1 MENTFTPTSMSTST
15 LTIPPTSMSTQT
27 QTQKLIKSYETLK
40 KYPNIN
46 HPNRYPRSYKQTT
59 DQTRFMVEYHD
70 LIFVNAVSLIPNID
84 IGYQQN
90 LTPQELETWIYNT
103 KSYFRKLNKYLN
115 EKCDE
120 QYKHFQEVEKQK
132 LASTC
137 LKMEYIEALPDDLI
151 HKIHSYLLPETR
163 IILLTAKY
171 PDYMKSIILKH
182 KNDDLKKILSQV
194 IEKKYYRYINRRAE
208 RIECFPNLDIRFTF
222 RNKETFSTVT
232 KKLLDTF
239 MKAPAKTPEL
249 YQEFQ
254 TIALR
259 LLQFLV
265 YNGAYQER
273 PKPVKKPTKK
283 TKKSTKKVSKK
294 T

>member
-1 MENTFTPTSMSTST
+1 MENTFIPNTSTTPTTTST
-15 LTIPPTSMSTQT
+15 EMTTEI
-27 QTQKLIKSYETLK
+27 LIHRYEKLK

-46 HPNRYPRSYKQTT
+46 RPNRYPRSYKQTT

-84 IGYQQN
+84 IGFQQN
-90 LTPQELETWIYNT
+90 LTPEKLEQWLSNA
-103 KSYFRKLNKYLN
+103 KSYFNSINRYLQQ
-115 EKCDE
+115 KCDE

-137 LKMEYIEALPDDLI
+137 LKMEYVQALPDDI
-151 HKIHSYLLPETR
+151 INKIHSYLLPETR
-163 IILLTAKY
+163 IILLKEKY
-171 PDYMKSIILKH
+171 PAYMKSIILKH

-194 IEKKYYRYINRRAE
+194 IEKKYYMYINRRAE

-232 KKLLDTF
+232 KKILDTF

-254 TIALR
+254 KIALR

-283 TKKSTKKVSKK
+283 TKISTKKVSKK

>member
-1 MENTFTPTSMSTST
+1 MLENTFISNSSAESSSSSSSIHVEP
-15 LTIPPTSMSTQT
+15 IEI
-27 QTQKLIKSYETLK
+27 LIKSYEALK

-70 LIFVNAVSLIPNID
+70 LIFANAVSLIPNID

-90 LTPQELETWIYNT
+90 LTSQELERWITNA
-103 KSYFRKLNKYLN
+103 KSYFKFLTKYLN

-137 LKMEYIEALPDDLI
+137 LKMEYVEALPDDLI

-171 PDYMKSIILKH
+171 PDYMKRIILKH

-194 IEKKYYRYINRRAE
+194 IEKKYYRYINRRSE

-222 RNKETFSTVT
+222 KNKETFSTVT

-265 YNGAYQER
+265 YNGAYQEK
-273 PKPVKKPTKK
+273 PKPVKKP